1 MHVTHTGRN
10 GIARIE
16 IISHS
21 TAQHESKREVLSLRK
36 GHPFGFLSVNKPEAG
51 ASFKVGHNSPVR
63 PDKITS
69 NTHDVSPILCFRSPR
84 NHSEGPAERKIPI
97 PA

>member
-1 MHVTHTGRN
+1 MHVIHTERN
-10 GIARIE
+10 GIAGIE
-16 IISHS
+16 VVSHS
-21 TAQHESKREVLSLRK
+21 TAQHESKREVLSLRIK
-36 GHPFGFLSVNKPEAG
+36 RPFGSLGVNKPEAG
-51 ASFKVGHNSPVR
+51 AAFKVGHNSPVR

-69 NTHDVSPILCFRSPR
+69 NTHDVSPIPCLRSPR